1 MFSQVK
7 IIKLN
12 QTKNHTREGL
22 NTQKVDL
29 QEVVTDVVV
38 TQICKKPSLPQ

>member
-29 QEVVTDVVV
+29 PPVSTEIRLLV
-38 TQICKKPSLPQ
+38 

>member
-12 QTKNHTREGL
+12 QTKNHARKGM
-22 NTQKVDL
+22 NTYKVDL
-29 QEVVTDVVV
+29 TLVSIEIRLAV
-38 TQICKKPSLPQ
+38 